1 MVIKRISPVS
11 AAKIS
16 GVLYAGLGL
25 LIGICFSVFSML
37 LGSMA
42 SSNSELSGTPFFG
55 MIFGAGAIIIMPIF
69 YGVIGAIRGLITA
82 LLYNLVAGMIGG
94 LEIDVQ

>member
-1 MVIKRISPVS
+1 MVIKRVSPVS

-25 LIGICFSVFSML
+25 VIGICFSVFSML

-42 SSNSELSGTPFFG
+42 SQNTELSGTPFVG

-69 YGVIGAIRGLITA
+69 YGVIGAIGGLIGA
-82 LLYNLVAGMIGG
+82 LLYNLAAGIIGG
-94 LEIDVQ
+94 LEIEAQ